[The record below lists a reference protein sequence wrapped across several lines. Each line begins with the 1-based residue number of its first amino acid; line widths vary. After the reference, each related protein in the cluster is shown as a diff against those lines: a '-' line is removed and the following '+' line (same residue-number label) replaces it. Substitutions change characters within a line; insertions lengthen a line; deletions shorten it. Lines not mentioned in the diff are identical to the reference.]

1 MMRNS
6 TIINRP
12 SSIANGFTLI
22 EVMLVV
28 VIILIAAGIAVP
40 KFKGTFKSTQMTD
53 ATRSTVRIAR
63 YARSL
68 AILKQEPCTLN
79 FESNRLALVCGTNSA
94 NPEAARKLPEDIT
107 IASFEN
113 LADETGDSA
122 GGRSVRFYPAG
133 MNDGFKVTFSAGE
146 TRRSTVICNPISG
159 KITVVE
165 EGR

>member
-6 TIINRP
+6 TIVNRQ

-28 VIILIAAGIAVP
+28 VIIAITAGVAIP
-40 KFKGTFKSTQMTD
+40 KFKGTFKSAQMTD
-53 ATRSTVRIAR
+53 AARSTVRMAR

-68 AILKQEPCTLN
+68 ALLKQEPCTLS
-79 FESNRLALVCGTNSA
+79 FASNRLALTCGTNSA
-94 NPEAARKLPEDIT
+94 GSEAFRKLPEDVQIS
-107 IASFEN
+107 SFEN
-113 LADETGDSA
+113 LAGTDRDSA
-122 GGRSVRFYPAG
+122 GNRSVQFYSTG
-133 MNDGFKVTFSAGE
+133 MNDGFKVTLS
-146 TRRSTVICNPISG
+146 TDVDRRATVVCNPISG